1 MFGDDHDFQP
11 RLGRMRSASGRR
23 GKRFLNRVLAAT
35 VLANGGPISFRTR
48 KTRFDGSRIGRG
60 AGVGRVLA
68 SRDQFAAWRQRRVI
82 IKSRIVK
89 LAGKGMAGARAHL
102 RYIQRD
108 GVTREGQPGQLYG
121 ADHDR
126 VDGKPFL
133 DRAEGDRHQFRFIV
147 SAEDGDQYDDL
158 KPMVR
163 RLMAQVEQDLDT
175 RLDWVAVD
183 HHNTSHPHSHIIVRG
198 KSLSS
203 GPAKGRNPGNDR
215 GKDLII
221 AREYLTRGM
230 RERAAEIVSLHLGP
244 KTDAEVQGQL
254 RREVE
259 QERFT
264 SLDRRLLRGL
274 SPEHPVTGA
283 DHNPFQQALRMGRLR
298 KLERLGLAAEI
309 RSGQWQLADDLETT
323 LRRMGE
329 CGDIIKTMHREM
341 AAQDLARAPADL
353 IIHDPGA
360 DGARPIV
367 GRVVVR
373 GLSDEVNDRHYLIID
388 AADGRTHYI
397 DIGKGEATEP
407 TPVGSVLRVEPRPLE
422 PRPIDRRILEIAAV
436 NGGRYSIDI
445 HLRHDPAASEVFVES
460 HVRRL
465 EAMRRLT
472 KAVTREQ
479 DGTWNIAPN
488 HLEQVA
494 DYERAQARLNPVNV
508 RMLSTLPLEQQ
519 VVADGTTWLDR
530 ELVTT
535 NPEMVRDA
543 GFGRDIHNAQ
553 ARRRQWLI
561 AEGLAWEE
569 QGGTF
574 YRADMLATLRRRELL
589 RIAGQLSDE
598 LRLGYVEMRPGQPV
612 EGVLRRIVPL
622 AGDKVALIER
632 SRDFTLVP
640 WRPVLDR
647 HVGQQVAGIMRAEGI
662 SWTVGRQR
670 SGPSFDAQ

>member
-11 RLGRMRSASGRR
+11 RLGLMRSASGRR

-121 ADHDR
+121 ADQDR
-126 VDGKPFL
+126 IEGKRFL

-158 KPMVR
+158 KPLIR
-163 RLMAQVEQDLDT
+163 RLMAQMEQDLDT

-183 HHNTSHPHSHIIVRG
+183 HHNTGHPHSHIIVRG
-198 KSLSS
+198 KD
-203 GPAKGRNPGNDR
+203 DR

-264 SLDRRLLRGL
+264 SLDRRLLRDQ
-274 SPEHPVTGA
+274 SPEHLVTGA

-329 CGDIIKTMHREM
+329 RGDIIKTMHREM

-367 GRVVVR
+367 GRVVAR

-388 AADGRTHYI
+388 ATDGRTHYV
-397 DIGKGEATEP
+397 DIGKGEASEP

-422 PRPIDRRILEIAAV
+422 ARPIDRRILEIAAA

-445 HLRHDPAASEVFVES
+445 HLRHDPAASEAFADS

-472 KAVTREQ
+472 KAVTREP
-479 DGTWNIAPN
+479 DGTWIIAPN

-494 DYERAQARLNPVNV
+494 EYERARARFNPVNV

-519 VVADGTTWLDR
+519 VVADGATWLDR
-530 ELVTT
+530 ELVNT

-543 GFGRDIHNAQ
+543 GFGRDIRDAQ

-569 QGGTF
+569 QGATF

-589 RIAGQLSDE
+589 RVAGQLSDE
-598 LRLGYVEMRPGQPV
+598 LGLGYVEMRPGQPV

-647 HVGQQVAGIMRAEGI
+647 HVGQPVSGIMRAEGI
-662 SWTVGRQR
+662 SWTIGRQR
-670 SGPSFDAQ
+670 SGPSVS

>member
-35 VLANGGPISFRTR
+35 VLANGGAISFRTR

-121 ADHDR
+121 ADQDR
-126 VDGKPFL
+126 VEGKPFL
-133 DRAEGDRHQFRFIV
+133 DKAEGDRHQFRLIV

-158 KPMVR
+158 KPLVR

-183 HHNTSHPHSHIIVRG
+183 HHNTGHPHSHIIVRG
-198 KSLSS
+198 KD
-203 GPAKGRNPGNDR
+203 DR

-244 KTDAEVQGQL
+244 KTDVEVQGQL
-254 RREVE
+254 RREME

-264 SLDRRLLRGL
+264 SLDRRLLRDQ
-274 SPEHPVTGA
+274 SPEHLVTGT
-283 DHNPFQQALRMGRLR
+283 DHSPFQQALRMGRLR
-298 KLERLGLAAEI
+298 KLERLGLAVEI
-309 RSGQWQLADDLETT
+309 RSGQWKLADDLEST

-329 CGDIIKTMHREM
+329 RGDIIKTMHREM

-353 IIHDPGA
+353 IIHDPAA

-367 GRVVVR
+367 GRVVAR

-388 AADGRTHYI
+388 ATDGRTHYV
-397 DIGKGEATEP
+397 DIGKGEATES
-407 TPVGSVLRVEPRPLE
+407 TSVGSVLRVEPRPLDA
-422 PRPIDRRILEIAAV
+422 RPIDRRILEIASA

-445 HLRHDPAASEVFVES
+445 HLRHDPAASEAFAES

-472 KAVTREQ
+472 KAVTREP
-479 DGTWNIAPN
+479 DGTWVIAPN

-494 DYERAQARLNPVNV
+494 DYERAQARFNPVNV
-508 RMLSTLPLEQQ
+508 RTLSVLPLEQQ
-519 VVADGTTWLDR
+519 VVADGATWLDR
-530 ELVTT
+530 ELVTA

-543 GFGRDIHNAQ
+543 GFGREIRDAQ

-598 LRLGYVEMRPGQPV
+598 LGLGYVEMRPGQPV

-622 AGDKVALIER
+622 AGDKVAVIER

-647 HVGQQVAGIMRAEGI
+647 HVGQSVSGIMRAEGI
-662 SWTVGRQR
+662 SWTIGRQR
-670 SGPSFDAQ
+670 SGPSVS